1 MRPVIPF
8 ITAATFDNDRVRVRA
23 DMNKEAINVVLY
35 VEQVI
40 VYYDWFTQEQDV
52 RRMMSKLHRLGLITH
67 TEQTNILNVIVQMTE
82 TYKIL
87 YTDIH

>member
-1 MRPVIPF
+1 MRPVI
-8 ITAATFDNDRVRVRA
+8 AATFDNDRVRVRA

-52 RRMMSKLHRLGLITH
+52 RRMMSKLHRLGLITD
-67 TEQTNILNVIVQMTE
+67 TEETDILNIIVQMTE